1 MKYYIILFH
10 DGSMKFFKNEQHQA
24 SLPEGARQFVCS
36 SNVTVADL
44 CVWISNGY
52 KKINMIREIGK

>member
-10 DGSMKFFKNEQHQA
+10 DGSMKFYKTEQNKTR
-24 SLPEGARQFVCS
+24 LPEGARQFVCS

-44 CVWISNGY
+44 CIWISNGF
-52 KKINMIREIGK
+52 KKLNTIKELEE